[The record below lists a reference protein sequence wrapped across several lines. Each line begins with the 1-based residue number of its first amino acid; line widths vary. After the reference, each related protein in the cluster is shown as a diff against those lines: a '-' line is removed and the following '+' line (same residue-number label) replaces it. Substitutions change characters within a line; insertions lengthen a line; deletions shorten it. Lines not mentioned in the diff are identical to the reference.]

1 VAMLQAPVQHTS
13 AMWTPG
19 SLTPPQNPEPYRD
32 ALMPERVLWWTVL
45 IIVVVSVLIAI
56 VLAAESV

>member
-1 VAMLQAPVQHTS
+1 MPEVAEQYYQA
-13 AMWTPG
+13 
-19 SLTPPQNPEPYRD
+19 LT
-32 ALMPERVLWWTVL
+32 PERVLWWTLL